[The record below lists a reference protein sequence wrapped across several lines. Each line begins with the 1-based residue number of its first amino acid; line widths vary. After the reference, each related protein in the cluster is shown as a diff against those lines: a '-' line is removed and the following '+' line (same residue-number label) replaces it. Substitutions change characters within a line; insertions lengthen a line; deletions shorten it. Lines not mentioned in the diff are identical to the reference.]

1 MKAAA
6 EFTPL
11 FVDTLR
17 DLTLTRRFGES
28 YGSYTVLR
36 VMDLSGK
43 DRAPRLDGNR
53 VAGRIPIEEILEQLR
68 SASKIKRGES
78 R

>member
-1 MKAAA
+1 M
-6 EFTPL
+6 
-11 FVDTLR
+11 DTLS

-28 YGSYTVLR
+28 FGSYPVLR
-36 VMDLSGK
+36 LIDLGGR

-53 VAGRIPIEEILEQLR
+53 VAGRIQVEQILEQLAG
-68 SASKIKRGES
+68 ASKIKRAQS